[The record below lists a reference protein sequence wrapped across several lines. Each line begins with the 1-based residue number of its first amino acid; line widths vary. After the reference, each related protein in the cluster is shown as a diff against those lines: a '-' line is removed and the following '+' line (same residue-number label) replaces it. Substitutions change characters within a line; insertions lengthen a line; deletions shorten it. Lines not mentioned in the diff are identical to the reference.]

1 MQRGTYRGQHVYI
14 TVTAPTEITDY
25 GVPFSPKLYGP
36 LLDEIEIERV
46 EILEVDL
53 DVSTLS
59 PHLLDSILEL
69 DFTWEE
75 IGE

>member
-36 LLDEIEIERV
+36 LLDEIEIETV
-46 EILEVDL
+46 EILEVDF
-53 DVSTLS
+53 DVNNL
-59 PHLLDSILEL
+59 PPLLQDAIFEL